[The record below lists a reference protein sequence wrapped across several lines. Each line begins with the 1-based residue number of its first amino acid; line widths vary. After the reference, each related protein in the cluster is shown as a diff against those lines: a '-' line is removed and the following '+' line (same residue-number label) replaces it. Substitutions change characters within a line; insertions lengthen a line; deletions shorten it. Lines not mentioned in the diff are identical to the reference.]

1 MLACLA
7 PFFIS
12 TSEASH
18 ISANLSSAS
27 CVSAQFAAR
36 ATSSLLLLL
45 RLILLLLARDQTSQI
60 DRARA
65 GDITLHG
72 AQPSLPRPFCA
83 LWQHRRHLLLLLLL
97 LLLSLL
103 LRVLPPPF
111 AFGLVEHGLLC
122 FALLACPSSLLHLLR
137 LQLLLGPR
145 PRPRPQLSCCRL
157 LFSRPCPCPLRLL
170 SCRRLPPVAA
180 SYLWHDFLL
189 ELGAVVLDGLGC
201 FLLLLLLLQALA
213 LPGQALLR
221 LALALLHALPLSALA
236 LRGLRSGLEVSPLP
250 AA

>member
-97 LLLSLL
+97 LLLNILLRDVGCVRGHVLWQPLVSNMASLL
-103 LRVLPPPF
+103 LQRQLPQLRFQPFFALLLPPPP
-111 AFGLVEHGLLC
+111 ACGRGSASTAQRRGWSPLLLC
-122 FALLACPSSLLHLLR
+122 
-137 LQLLLGPR
+137 
-145 PRPRPQLSCCRL
+145 
-157 LFSRPCPCPLRLL
+157 
-170 SCRRLPPVAA
+170 VA
-180 SYLWHDFLL
+180 WHR
-189 ELGAVVLDGLGC
+189 V
-201 FLLLLLLLQALA
+201 
-213 LPGQALLR
+213 
-221 LALALLHALPLSALA
+221 
-236 LRGLRSGLEVSPLP
+236 
-250 AA
+250 